1 MSQFIRCPTCAFYF
15 GPYME
20 FFDIAR
26 QAIYEE
32 ELKKNEYNEYDPD
45 KLMLCPGSVPPL
57 EDIFNALN
65 IKNRC
70 CRMRMLGAMPMD
82 KLYK

>member
-32 ELKKNEYNEYDPD
+32 ELKKNEYNELNS
-45 KLMLCPGSVPPL
+45 K
-57 EDIFNALN
+57 FN
-65 IKNRC
+65 K
-70 CRMRMLGAMPMD
+70 
-82 KLYK
+82 K